1 MIDYIIQKIHLKEE
15 KGHSVKSIFTK
26 LVKKLPQE
34 RAFSINNILM
44 KQFNGCPMDGL
55 ISVVFSYIYVCKM
68 EEDIVIP
75 ANRVFYK

>member
-1 MIDYIIQKIHLKEE
+1 MIDYIIQKIHVKEE
-15 KGHSVKSIFTK
+15 KGHSVKSLF
-26 LVKKLPQE
+26 LHPQE

-44 KQFNGCPMDGL
+44 KQFNGCPMYGL